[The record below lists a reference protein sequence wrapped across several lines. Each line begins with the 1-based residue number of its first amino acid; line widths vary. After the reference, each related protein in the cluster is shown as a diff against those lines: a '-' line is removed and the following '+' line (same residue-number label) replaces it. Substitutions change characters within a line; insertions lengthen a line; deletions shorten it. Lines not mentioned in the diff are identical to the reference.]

1 MMNPAEFVRK
11 WSASRRPERAASQ
24 EHFINL
30 CQLLHEPSPNE
41 DPTGE
46 HYAFEKGATTPEGDG
61 WADVWLEDHF
71 AWEYKG
77 KRKNLQAAY
86 KQLQD
91 YRESLGNPPLLV
103 VSDMERFEVHTN
115 WTSTEKWIYR
125 FSIDNL
131 LTDTPVE
138 VATIS
143 GIAEDAPPVTAL
155 QVLKALFEDPQYPWR
170 TCRTA
175 RA

>member
-24 EHFINL
+24 EHFIDL
-30 CQLLHEPSPNE
+30 SQLLHEPTPNE

-61 WADVWLEDHF
+61 WADVWLQDHF

-77 KRKNLQAAY
+77 KRKNLKAAY

-115 WTSTEKWIYR
+115 WTNTEKWIYR
-125 FSIDNL
+125 FTISDL
-131 LTDTPVE
+131 LSDKSVE
-138 VATIS
+138 VSTVS
-143 GIAEDAPPVTAL
+143 APAKDSPGLTAL
-155 QVLKALFEDPQYPWR
+155 RVLKALFTELDLPAPDGDQEGG
-170 TCRTA
+170 
-175 RA
+175 